1 MTDNSRAIAATVAG
15 AVIGGLAGY
24 ILFTDQGRALRRRI
38 EVALDEFAR
47 ELNSFEGTVQK
58 AANTANE
65 GWRAVTS
72 TVGNRGQQ
80 PPPDS
85 IVH

>member
-1 MTDNSRAIAATVAG
+1 MTDNSRAIAATLAG

-24 ILFTDQGRALRRRI
+24 ILFTDQGRSLRLRI
-38 EVALDEFAR
+38 ESALDEFAR
-47 ELNSFEGTVQK
+47 ELYQFEGTVQK
-58 AANTANE
+58 AAGTANE

-72 TVGNRGQQ
+72 AIGNRGRQS
-80 PPPDS
+80 PPDS